1 MPCLFCVNWFFGKGY
16 RSNKNQKANLPL
28 LFFYLRSIK
37 DLDDR
42 YIDDLI
48 GYEKVSSWFLDG

>member
-1 MPCLFCVNWFFGKGY
+1 MITIVKHTDTAFFGIEE
-16 RSNKNQKANLPL
+16 PL
-28 LFFYLRSIK
+28 FHSK

-48 GYEKVSSWFLDG
+48 GYGKVSSWFLDGLTDNLKFFL